1 MRVGAGWDGMGV
13 TMPCPQPAGAD
24 GGGGGLWAA
33 AGLWAV
39 IAGGAFLVRDKRRGT
54 REAVELIDR

>member
-1 MRVGAGWDGMGV
+1 MGV

-39 IAGGAFLVRDKRRGT
+39 IAGGAFLVRDKRCGA
-54 REAVELIDR
+54 REAVELIDC